1 MLNEIS
7 QRMTNTIMI
16 PLIRGTQSRQTHRV
30 QKVEWW
36 LAEPGEM
43 RNGELFNGYRV
54 SILQDFKAFWR
65 LVAQHYEY
73 T

>member
-16 PLIRGTQSRQTHRV
+16 PLIWGTQSRQTHRV
-30 QKVEWW
+30 QKVERW
-36 LAEPGEM
+36 LAESGEM

-54 SILQDFKAFWR
+54 SILQDEDV
-65 LVAQHYEY
+65 LDIG
-73 T
+73 